1 MPGLPERQI
10 EKAQAKH
17 KANAKKKSKTA
28 GPTAEDAVAEV
39 DDVVYHQAD
48 NQGAVPMQRPQAEG
62 LRIQQKAAMK
72 QSSSLQQRGIMSNN
86 KGFERKNNVILKVA
100 RNREKRN
107 PPIQKQSQSSEETKR
122 GRESCS

>member
-17 KANAKKKSKTA
+17 KANAKKKSTTA
-28 GPTAEDAVAEV
+28 GPTAEVAVAEV
-39 DDVVYHQAD
+39 DGVVYHQAV
-48 NQGAVPMQRPQAEG
+48 NQGAEPMQRSQAEG

-72 QSSSLQQRGIMSNN
+72 HSSSLQQSRIVSNN
-86 KGFERKNNVILKVA
+86 KGFERQNNVNLKVA

-107 PPIQKQSQSSEETKR
+107 PPNQKQSQSSEETKR
-122 GRESCS
+122 GRESC